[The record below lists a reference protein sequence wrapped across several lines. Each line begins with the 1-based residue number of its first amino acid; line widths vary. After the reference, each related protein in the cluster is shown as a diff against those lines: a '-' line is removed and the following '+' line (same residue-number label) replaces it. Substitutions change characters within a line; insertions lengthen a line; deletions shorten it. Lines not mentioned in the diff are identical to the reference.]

1 MMMIVD
7 MANADTDFSV
17 IADELE
23 KTGDSIGV
31 VVKCQREEIF
41 ESMHRL

>member
-1 MMMIVD
+1 MIVD
-7 MANADTDFSV
+7 MAGANADFSV
-17 IADELE
+17 IAEDLE
-23 KTGDSIGV
+23 KIGNDIGV